1 MNLQDLISE
10 NEFFIRNLNVAQY
23 DGLDELTN
31 LDEYKSEF
39 LDKIRKLNF
48 GSNENRLLQILA
60 QDVFE
65 EVYEYCVYQTFVEC
79 CMNTKWMTANGFFFP
94 VNFDQKEKYYE
105 DPEAGYVINTFDV
118 IISANLHAIYQV
130 RHNGK
135 VYFDE
140 HQEEILQFWADY
152 IIDILRRNKRQA
164 DKFIIGNKLEFDL
177 QTEGY
182 VFPLDMDEDTFYQ
195 TFNEAEIN
203 FYILQQSGK
212 DYKIEKF
219 SNTYNNGGA
228 EESKM
233 AFECFL
239 KFYPYTDLTLIA
251 NF

>member
-1 MNLQDLISE
+1 
-10 NEFFIRNLNVAQY
+10 
-23 DGLDELTN
+23 
-31 LDEYKSEF
+31 
-39 LDKIRKLNF
+39 
-48 GSNENRLLQILA
+48 
-60 QDVFE
+60 
-65 EVYEYCVYQTFVEC
+65 
-79 CMNTKWMTANGFFFP
+79 
-94 VNFDQKEKYYE
+94 
-105 DPEAGYVINTFDV
+105 
-118 IISANLHAIYQV
+118 
-130 RHNGK
+130 
-135 VYFDE
+135 
-140 HQEEILQFWADY
+140 WADY